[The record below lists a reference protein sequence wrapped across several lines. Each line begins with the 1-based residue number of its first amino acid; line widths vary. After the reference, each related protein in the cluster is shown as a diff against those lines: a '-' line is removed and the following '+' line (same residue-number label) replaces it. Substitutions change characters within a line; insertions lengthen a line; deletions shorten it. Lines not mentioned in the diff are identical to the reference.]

1 MINTLALNCKMVG
14 KPANPY
20 KALSPPW
27 PPAKL
32 LHMRGRLNKGRGR
45 AWRFDYSTRGGFWV
59 LAPSAVSNLIESSW
73 LKGVGFPLYLGWKPR
88 KNGWPQHERCACLL
102 ALLRA
107 WSLRPDR
114 LGIGV
119 KGRGPATENGE
130 IKQPKLGIDPLKNRE
145 TLHFNDPYQWLL
157 PGLNPQVLVN
167 PAMLMVLSVRS
178 QKIFFWPSRG
188 AMKGRPCRISY
199 FVHECVCW
207 YNHALTRHNSEDPI
221 TWAAV
226 LQSGT

>member
-1 MINTLALNCKMVG
+1 LNCKMVG

-32 LHMRGRLNKGRGR
+32 LHMRGRLNRGRGR

-88 KNGWPQHERCACLL
+88 KNGWPQHQRCACLL

-130 IKQPKLGIDPLKNRE
+130 IKQPKLGITELKG
-145 TLHFNDPYQWLL
+145 WLTPWDL
-157 PGLNPQVLVN
+157 LTWLRSSKIVFFS
-167 PAMLMVLSVRS
+167 VLSYDS
-178 QKIFFWPSRG
+178 NDIAMFGSSR
-188 AMKGRPCRISY
+188 PVWNTIS
-199 FVHECVCW
+199 VG
-207 YNHALTRHNSEDPI
+207 L
-221 TWAAV
+221 
-226 LQSGT
+226 